1 MKDQNGIYYYP
12 DPADTNTRVYVREG
26 TTGAEFRL
34 WRQNMP
40 EVWEKHGWMPHQVIE
55 AAAAMY
61 RESGE
66 QKANPMLLYDLNV
79 ANALIKQE
87 KKAK

>member
-12 DPADTNTRVYVREG
+12 DPNDKINRVYVRKG
-26 TTGAEFRL
+26 PNGPEFRL

-40 EVWEKHGWMPHQVIE
+40 EVWDKHGWVPHQVIE

-61 RESGE
+61 RESGKG
-66 QKANPMLLYDLNV
+66 QANPLLLYDLGV
-79 ANALIKQE
+79 ALALLKHE
-87 KKAK
+87 SGA